1 MRIPL
6 PPPTCLKLLLVGL
19 LGGMAGGCT
28 QSSADDAAGQP
39 VPRPASIERQVTVA
53 AATAASH
60 RGDWPAWR
68 GPTGDAVS
76 GETDWSN
83 DWPGD
88 GPKKLWTAQV
98 GVGFSAVS
106 VANGRAY
113 TTGHAAT
120 EHEGDKETAGD
131 DTVYCFNAQTGDVL
145 WKRSYPC
152 KPIANNH
159 EGGPSATPAVDG
171 DHVYTLSKEGH
182 LFCLNTAN
190 GDIVWKVE
198 LPQLVEIEVP
208 LWGFSGSP
216 RVFEDKLI
224 LDAGRLIALDKNT
237 GEIVWKTTD
246 YVVGYGSPVLF
257 TLGGEPL
264 IALLNNQFLLVVRAK
279 DGSLVDKA
287 GWTSSFATSATT
299 PVVDVTDNAATIF
312 ISTGY
317 KGGCALYDLADGKLT
332 RRYKNKNMSNHM
344 ASCVSWKNVLFG
356 FDGNSS
362 PSSQVRL
369 VALDRDSGDVLWK
382 ERGLGCGTLMRSGDR
397 LILLSDDGR
406 LVIAE
411 ASDKEY
417 KPLAKAEVL
426 QGKCW
431 TMPVLAGGRIY
442 CRNAAGD
449 VVCLDVKKQIE
460 HD

>member
-6 PPPTCLKLLLVGL
+6 PPATRAHLLLVGL

-28 QSSADDAAGQP
+28 QSSADEATDKP
-39 VPRPASIERQVTVA
+39 LPRPASIDRRLTVPTA
-53 AATAASH
+53 AASH
-60 RGDWPAWR
+60 GGDWPAWR
-68 GPTGDAVS
+68 GPRGDAIS
-76 GETDWSN
+76 AETDWSN
-83 DWPGD
+83 DWPAD
-88 GPKKLWTAQV
+88 GPKKLWTAKV

-113 TTGHAAT
+113 TAGHAAT

-131 DTVYCFNAQTGDVL
+131 DTVWCFNAETGEVL

-171 DHVYTLSKEGH
+171 NHVYTLSKEGQ
-182 LFCLNTAN
+182 LFCLDTAN

-198 LPQLVEIEVP
+198 LPQLVETEVP

-237 GEIVWKTTD
+237 GEIAWKTPD

-264 IALLNNQFLLVVRAK
+264 IALLNNQYLLVVRAK

-287 GWTSSFATSATT
+287 GWTSSFATSSTT

-317 KGGCALYDLADGKLT
+317 QTGCALYDLADGKLT
-332 RRYKNKNMSNHM
+332 RRFKNKNMSNHM

-369 VALDRDSGDVLWK
+369 VAVDRDSGEVLWK

-411 ASDKEY
+411 ASDQEY

-442 CRNAAGD
+442 CRNASGD
-449 VVCLDVKKQIE
+449 LVCLDVKKISK
-460 HD
+460 

>member
-6 PPPTCLKLLLVGL
+6 SPTTVARLLLAGV
-19 LGGMAGGCT
+19 LGGIVSGCS
-28 QSSADDAAGQP
+28 QNSADD
-39 VPRPASIERQVTVA
+39 ERVKSPGHA
-53 AATAASH
+53 AAVTERRAVAPTSAVTASSH
-60 RGDWPAWR
+60 PGDWPAWR

-76 GETDWSN
+76 TETEWSH
-83 DWPGD
+83 DWPAD
-88 GPKKLWTAQV
+88 GPKKLWTASV
-98 GVGFSAVS
+98 GVGFSAIS
-106 VANGRAY
+106 VADGRAY
-113 TTGHAAT
+113 TAGHAAT
-120 EHEGDKETAGD
+120 EHDGDKETAGE
-131 DTVYCFNAQTGDVL
+131 DTVWCLDAATGEVV

-152 KPIANNH
+152 KPIANQH
-159 EGGPSATPAVDG
+159 EGGPCATPAVDG
-171 DHVYTLSKEGH
+171 NYVYTLSKEGQ

-190 GDIVWKVE
+190 GAIVWTVE
-198 LPQLVEIEVP
+198 LPELVGTEVP

-224 LDAGRLIALDKNT
+224 LDAGRLIALDRNT

-246 YVVGYGSPVLF
+246 YVVGYGSPALF
-257 TLGGEPL
+257 TVAGEPL
-264 IALLNNQFLLVVRAK
+264 VAVLNNQYLLVARAR

-287 GWTSSFATSATT
+287 SWTSSFATSSTT
-299 PVVDVTDNAATIF
+299 PVVETTDAGATIF

-317 KGGCALYDLADGKLT
+317 QSGCSLYDLADGKLT

-344 ASCVSWKNVLFG
+344 ATCVAWNNVLFG
-356 FDGNSS
+356 LDGNSS

-382 ERGLGCGTLMRSGDR
+382 ERGLGCGTLMRAGDR
-397 LILLSDDGR
+397 LILLSDDGH

-449 VVCLDVKKQIE
+449 VVCLDVKK
-460 HD
+460 

>member
-6 PPPTCLKLLLVGL
+6 PPAACTRLLLAGL
-19 LGGMAGGCT
+19 LGGIACGCAR
-28 QSSADDAAGQP
+28 SSAEDDRAAS
-39 VPRPASIERQVTVA
+39 PAVQA
-53 AATAASH
+53 AATEHRLTASVPAAA
-60 RGDWPAWR
+60 RAGDWPAWR
-68 GPTGDAVS
+68 GPTGDAIS
-76 GETDWSN
+76 METNWSN
-83 DWPGD
+83 DWPAD

-98 GVGFSAVS
+98 GVGFSAIS
-106 VANGRAY
+106 IAGGRAY
-113 TTGHAAT
+113 TAGHAAT
-120 EHEGDKETAGD
+120 EHDGDKETAGD
-131 DTVYCFNAQTGDVL
+131 DTVWCFNADTGEVL
-145 WKRSYPC
+145 WKRTYPC
-152 KPIANNH
+152 KPVANNH

-171 DHVYTLSKEGH
+171 KHVYTLSKEGQ
-182 LFCLNTAN
+182 LFCLDTAN

-198 LPQLVEIEVP
+198 LPELIGTEVP

-216 RVFEDKLI
+216 RIFEDKLI

-237 GEIVWKTTD
+237 GEIIWKTTD

-257 TLGGEPL
+257 TLGGEAL
-264 IALLNNQFLLVVRAK
+264 VALLNNQYLVVVRAK

-287 GWTSSFATSATT
+287 GWTSSFATSSTT
-299 PVVDVTDNAATIF
+299 PVVDVSGSAATIF

-317 KGGCALYDLADGKLT
+317 QTGCALYDLADGKLT

-344 ASCVSWKNVLFG
+344 ATCVSWKNVLFG

-369 VALDRDSGDVLWK
+369 VALDRDSGEVLWK

-417 KPLAKAEVL
+417 KPIAKAEVL

-449 VVCLDVKKQIE
+449 VVCLDVRK
-460 HD
+460 